1 MSPPTDRIA
10 IAPDQLT
17 DFVVAVLA
25 AVDVPARSGRLVA
38 EGLVGADREDIE
50 SHGVMLLPMYV
61 DRIAAGSVSPTS
73 GGRIVSERG
82 GAVVVDGENGL
93 GQVTSTLA
101 VGLAVAHAREHALGA
116 VAVRNGFHFGTA
128 GRWASDMA
136 RAGCIGMAFSN
147 TRPLMPAPGGAE
159 RLVGNNPLAIAVPGE
174 GDAPIV
180 LDLATSASAMG
191 KIRLAEARGGTLPEG
206 WASDADGAPT
216 TDPATAIKGML
227 LPAAGPKGFGLA
239 VMIDVL
245 CGGLSSGGLGQ
256 KVMPLYGDAA
266 VPYDCAHFFI
276 ALDVGAFRPPQEFAA
291 AVGGFAQRVRGSRPA
306 AGADAVMMPGDPAA
320 RAAARNSETCHIAA
334 VTAAAL
340 RKLAERLRVDIPAA
354 LKS

>member
-1 MSPPTDRIA
+1 MPPDRVA
-10 IAPDQLT
+10 IAPDELT
-17 DFVVAVLA
+17 DFAVAVLA
-25 AVDVPARSGRLVA
+25 AVGVPAPAGRLVA
-38 EGLVGADREDIE
+38 DGLVGADREDIE

-61 DRIAAGSVSPTS
+61 DRIAAGSVSPS
-73 GGRIVSERG
+73 LGGRVVSDRG

-101 VGLAVAHAREHALGA
+101 VELAVARARAHALGA

-159 RLVGNNPLAIAVPGE
+159 RLVGNNPLAIAVPGPD
-174 GDAPIV
+174 GAPIV

-191 KIRLAEARGGTLPEG
+191 KIRMAQARGETLPEG
-206 WASDADGAPT
+206 WASDADGVPT
-216 TDPATAIKGML
+216 TDPAAAIKGML

-239 VMIDVL
+239 MMIDVL
-245 CGGLSSGGLGQ
+245 CGGLASGGMAD

-266 VPYDCAHFFI
+266 VPYDCAHFFL
-276 ALDVGAFRPPQEFAA
+276 ALDVAAFRPPHEFAA
-291 AVGGFAQRVRGSRPA
+291 AVGGVAERVRGSRPA
-306 AGADAVMMPGDPAA
+306 AGGAAVMMPGDPAV
-320 RAAARNSETCHIAA
+320 RAAARNHDACHIAS

-340 RKLAERLRVDIPAA
+340 RKLAERLRVVVPPALA
-354 LKS
+354 V